1 MLLRYYL
8 LKNLEKKCSKD
19 DFQFKVSFKYSDSIR
34 RDITN
39 YKHEIIKDKNN
50 MSTMHVSAIYI
61 KTTVVHTNYS
71 ATRAFLFLR
80 L

>member
-19 DFQFKVSFKYSDSIR
+19 DFQFKVSFKYLDSIR

-50 MSTMHVSAIYI
+50 MSTMHVSAI